1 MTVSFRD
8 RPHQEMRHHR
18 RVQLANSPIHQLANG
33 ALSWHFMA
41 RPSDIIV
48 VGAGIVG
55 CAVAHELA
63 RRGASVE
70 IVDERPVGM
79 GATQAS
85 AGVLA
90 PFIEA
95 REGSPLLELT
105 VRSLD
110 LFDSFMERVSA
121 ESGVAVSYRRT
132 GTLDVAVTDAELHA
146 LRTTADVLA
155 RRGVPALL
163 LDAQAVRAEEPL
175 IGDGVIGGLQ
185 IDSHGFVAAGDLTR
199 ALAAAARRRGAQ
211 LIERGRVRRITRSN
225 GDMTVETDRG
235 SLTSNAVV
243 LAAGSWSGE
252 IAIDGVSATVP
263 VRPVRGQ
270 LLHLGWTGTPLRR
283 VTWSGRCYLVPWEDG
298 TLLVG
303 ATVEEAGFDE
313 RTTVAGVRDLLD
325 AVCDLVP
332 HAWTAGFRSAR
343 VGLRPATTDN
353 LPVIGASA
361 VVPNLMYATGHY
373 RNGVLL
379 APLTA
384 QLVADAMLENKIDPM
399 LATVSPSR
407 FGEL

>member
-1 MTVSFRD
+1 MS
-8 RPHQEMRHHR
+8 
-18 RVQLANSPIHQLANG
+18 
-33 ALSWHFMA
+33 

-48 VGAGIVG
+48 IGAGIVG

-95 REGSPLLELT
+95 HEGSALLELS

-110 LFDSFMERVSA
+110 LYDDFIARVSA
-121 ESGVAVSYRRT
+121 ESGCAVAYRRT
-132 GTLDVAVTDAELHA
+132 GTLDVATSESEMEA
-146 LRTTADVLA
+146 LQETAAVLA
-155 RRGVPALL
+155 RRDVPALL
-163 LDAQAVRAEEPL
+163 LDAAGVRAEEPQ
-175 IGDGVIGGLQ
+175 IAEGAIGGLLVEA
-185 IDSHGFVAAGDLTR
+185 HGYVAASDLTR
-199 ALAAAARRRGAQ
+199 ALVAAARRHGAQ
-211 LIERGRVRRITRSN
+211 LIEQSRVRRILGSP
-225 GDMTVETDRG
+225 GDMIVETDRG
-235 SLTSNAVV
+235 SLSANAVV

-252 IAIDGVSATVP
+252 ISIEGVVTPVP

-270 LLHLGWTGTPLRR
+270 LLSLAWTGMPLRR
-283 VTWSGRCYLVPWEDG
+283 ATWSRRCYLVPWDDG

-313 RTTVAGVRDLLD
+313 RATVAGVRDLLD
-325 AVCDLVP
+325 AACEIAP
-332 HAWTAGFRSAR
+332 RTWSAGFRAAR
-343 VGLRPATTDN
+343 VGLRPGTPDN
-353 LPVIGASA
+353 LPVIGASS
-361 VVPNLMYATGHY
+361 VLPNLMYATGHY

-384 QLVADAMLENKIDPM
+384 RLVADAMLENRIDPL

-407 FGEL
+407 FGVL

>member
-1 MTVSFRD
+1 
-8 RPHQEMRHHR
+8 
-18 RVQLANSPIHQLANG
+18 
-33 ALSWHFMA
+33 MA

-63 RRGASVE
+63 SRGASVE

-90 PFIEA
+90 PYIEA
-95 REGSPLLELT
+95 REGSPLLDLT
-105 VRSLD
+105 VRSLES
-110 LFDSFMERVSA
+110 LRRFVERVTA
-121 ESGVAVSYRRT
+121 DSGIAVAYRRT
-132 GTLDVAVTDAELHA
+132 GTLDVATNDAELRA
-146 LRTTADVLA
+146 LQHDRGGAGAA
-155 RRGVPALL
+155 RRAGA
-163 LDAQAVRAEEPL
+163 DARRA
-175 IGDGVIGGLQ
+175 GG
-185 IDSHGFVAAGDLTR
+185 AR
-199 ALAAAARRRGAQ
+199 RRAAARRRRDRRPADRIARLRRRRRPDARAGRRRAAHGAQ
-211 LIERGRVRRITRSN
+211 LVERSRVRRISSLH
-225 GDMTVETDRG
+225 GDMIVDTDRG

-243 LAAGSWSGE
+243 LAAGSWSG
-252 IAIDGVSATVP
+252 AIDDRRRQRRRVP

-283 VTWSGRCYLVPWEDG
+283 VTWSARCYLVPWDDG

-303 ATVEEAGFDE
+303 ATVEEVGFDE

-325 AVCDLVP
+325 AVVRARAARLDG
-332 HAWTAGFRSAR
+332 GFLGAR
-343 VGLRPATTDN
+343 VGLRPATADE

-361 VVPNLMYATGHY
+361 AMPNLMYATGHY

-384 QLVADAMLENKIDPM
+384 QLVADAMLDNRIDP
-399 LATVSPSR
+399 LLGAGQPGA
-407 FGEL
+407 FW

>member
-1 MTVSFRD
+1 
-8 RPHQEMRHHR
+8 
-18 RVQLANSPIHQLANG
+18 
-33 ALSWHFMA
+33 MA

-63 RRGASVE
+63 SRGASVE

-90 PFIEA
+90 PYIEA
-95 REGSPLLELT
+95 REGSPLLDLT
-105 VRSLD
+105 VRSLS
-110 LFDSFMERVSA
+110 LFDTFVERVSR
-121 ESGVAVSYRRT
+121 ESGIAVPYRRS
-132 GTLDVAVTDAELHA
+132 GTIDIAVNGAELGA
-146 LRTTADVLA
+146 LRETAAVLA

-163 LDAQAVRAEEPL
+163 LDAQTVLAEEPQL
-175 IGDGVIGGLQ
+175 GGRAVGGLL
-185 IDSHGFVAAGDLTR
+185 IESHGFVGAADLTR

-211 LIERGRVRRITRSN
+211 LVEHSRVRRITRLH
-225 GDMTVETDRG
+225 GDMVIETNRG

-252 IAIDGVSATVP
+252 IVIDDVSTTVP

-270 LLHLGWTGTPLRR
+270 LLHLAWTGTPLRR
-283 VTWSGRCYLVPWEDG
+283 VTWSGRCYLVPWQDG

-313 RTTVAGVRDLLD
+313 RTTVAGVRELLD
-325 AVCDLVP
+325 AVCGIVP
-332 HAWTAGFRSAR
+332 RAHAAGFIGAR
-343 VGLRPATTDN
+343 VGLRPATIDE
-353 LPVIGASA
+353 LPVIGPSR
-361 VVPNLMYATGHY
+361 VMPNLMYATGHY

-384 QLVADAMLENKIDPM
+384 QLVADAMLENRIDP
-399 LATVSPSR
+399 LLDAVSPSR
-407 FGEL
+407 FGDL